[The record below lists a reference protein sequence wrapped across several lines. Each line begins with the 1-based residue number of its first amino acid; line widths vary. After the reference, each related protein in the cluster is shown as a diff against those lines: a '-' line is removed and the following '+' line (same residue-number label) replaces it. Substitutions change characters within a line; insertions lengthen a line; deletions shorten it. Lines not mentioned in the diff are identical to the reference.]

1 MDRKMCENLI
11 GYLNGQLNDHEIKAF
26 ESHMEECPECLDEC
40 KEMQELMADLPYLS
54 EPAAPPEGMK
64 ERILGNVFDSPAE
77 SSAEPAIPATD
88 LSKRNQESD
97 LSDRKALPK
106 QPKRSWMTGVLAA
119 GLLLSLG
126 ANAYFFTQNDNQQQ
140 ALEESL
146 SKTYLSVNLAPQE
159 SKSSGT
165 ASMVKGKK
173 GMNLVVQT
181 KDMVPVK
188 GKEAYQVWL
197 IEGDKKFRAGTFLPD
212 DNGNGTVVF
221 NVDYP
226 GDHKWDAV
234 AVSHEPT
241 PESAQPKGSIVLLS
255 KL

>member
-1 MDRKMCENLI
+1 MDPKMCDQLI
-11 GYLNGQLNDHEIKAF
+11 EYLNGHMNDTEKMEF
-26 ESHMEECPECLDEC
+26 EAHMEECPDCLDEC
-40 KEMQELMADLPYLS
+40 KEMQELMTDLPYLS

-64 ERILGNVFDSPAE
+64 ERVLSTVFDSEEIE
-77 SSAEPAIPATD
+77 SSKAINKPDTERKSSAYR
-88 LSKRNQESD
+88 SRRNWIS
-97 LSDRKALPK
+97 
-106 QPKRSWMTGVLAA
+106 GVLAA
-119 GLLLSLG
+119 GLVLSLG
-126 ANAYFFTQNDNQQQ
+126 ANAYLLAQNNEKQQ
-140 ALEESL
+140 ALEEKVSQ
-146 SKTYLSVNLAPQE
+146 TYVSVNLAPQD

-197 IEGDKKFRAGTFLPD
+197 IEGEKKFRAGTFVPD
-212 DNGNGTVVF
+212 KKGNGTVVF
-221 NVDYP
+221 DVDYP
-226 GDHKWDAV
+226 GEHNWDAV

-241 PESAQPKGSIVLLS
+241 AKSEQPKGSIVLLS